1 MTWRWCRRL
10 DHTKQN
16 NKWGRSLPRQ
26 LEINSLYVMVR
37 KYALMIHTKLTCDM
51 FESTFLEQKLKFLI
65 GRLKGIISKKSLKN
79 PLHLFIRHLFHLF
92 IWESISRL
100 AFFKFYSTSVSKFM
114 VIFITYLHIYIP
126 HIFCS
131 FMHFV
136 HRYGLS
142 IRQLKYVCREIL
154 LNTQQ
159 MKLQNKAI

>member
-1 MTWRWCRRL
+1 MGKIPPETTR
-10 DHTKQN
+10 
-16 NKWGRSLPRQ
+16 NKFSLCNGT
-26 LEINSLYVMVR
+26 EICLNDTY
-37 KYALMIHTKLTCDM
+37 KTDM
-51 FESTFLEQKLKFLI
+51 WHFWVYIFRAKIKVFDWKA
-65 GRLKGIISKKSLKN
+65 KGIISKKSLKN